1 MSIISRAYF
10 VYEDVDYDFESVFK
24 ENDDDNS
31 GGVLLSIG
39 ITWLCTVSESRPFIN
54 NVVPLPY
61 ICQLFFPKFFKSTNY
76 I

>member
-10 VYEDVDYDFESVFK
+10 VFRMMMIIVA
-24 ENDDDNS
+24 
-31 GGVLLSIG
+31 GGLPCIG
-39 ITWLCTVSESRPFIN
+39 TTWLCTVSESRPFIN

-61 ICQLFFPKFFKSTNY
+61 ICQLFSPKFFKSTNY